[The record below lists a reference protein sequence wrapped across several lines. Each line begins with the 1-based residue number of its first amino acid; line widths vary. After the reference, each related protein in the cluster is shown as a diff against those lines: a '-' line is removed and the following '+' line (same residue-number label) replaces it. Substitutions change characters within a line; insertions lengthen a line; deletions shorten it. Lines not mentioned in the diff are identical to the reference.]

1 MRDLVKLRLILPA
14 LLAALAAL
22 VIAGCGGG
30 DDGGDGTADPASV
43 APAQAPIF
51 IEFTVRPEGETKQ
64 NIDALAEKIAGID
77 NVGDL
82 IIGELEN
89 SASEDGEEF
98 DYAKEV
104 EPWLGKE
111 GGLFLREYEDDDFE
125 SYGVAIQ
132 TSDEDAAREFIDKQM
147 ESEDEAP
154 EEGSYEG
161 VDFKIE
167 ADDGTT
173 IGVFN
178 GLVVMAEDE
187 EAFKS
192 MVDASVGENLADE
205 EAYADAVAD
214 VPANSAADIYVDI
227 GGLIEESGG
236 EIDPDTKMLLDNVGI
251 EPKEATAVAS
261 VVPGRDYVEVDV
273 VSDLGGQEAPSGDA
287 SQLLGSL
294 DNEAVGAVA
303 VAGFGD
309 QLQEAIDELDKEGI
323 PGEIPPNQLKTG
335 LKEAGIDLDAVTGAV
350 EQAAIFVTGRSEDTL
365 SGVLVLTTDGSDGP
379 TETIESI
386 GKLLKSLGTEGVTI
400 KREGAAGFE
409 VRSPDLE
416 GRELA
421 VLTMGNRIAIGF
433 GADLTT
439 NVSLALLPGGGAS
452 LADLAEFKEAE
463 EALGQTPIS
472 GFVHGPRAL
481 KLAESFIT
489 PGDSEFE
496 GIKPYLD
503 NVTAVA
509 IGAEPEGDRA
519 KAKLIFLIE

>member
-1 MRDLVKLRLILPA
+1 ML
-14 LLAALAAL
+14 LAAL

-51 IEFTVRPEGETKQ
+51 INFTLRPEGETKQ

-98 DYAKEV
+98 DYEKEV

-132 TSDEDAAREFIDKQM
+132 TSDEDAARAFIDKQL

-161 VDFKIE
+161 VDFKVE

-173 IGVFN
+173 IGVFD
-178 GLVVMAEDE
+178 GLVAMAEDE

-192 MVDASVGENLADE
+192 MVDASDGENLAGE
-205 EAYADAVAD
+205 EAYSDAVAD

-236 EIDPDTKMLLDNVGI
+236 EIDPDAKMLLDNVGI

-261 VVPGRDYVEVDV
+261 VVPGRDYLEVDV
-273 VSDLGGQEAPSGDA
+273 VSDLAGQEAPSGDA

-294 DNEAVGAVA
+294 DSEAVGAVA
-303 VAGFGD
+303 FAGFGD

-323 PGEIPPNQLKTG
+323 PGEIPPNQLKNG
-335 LKEAGIDLDAVTGAV
+335 LKEAGIDLDAITGSV
-350 EQAAIFVTGRSEDTL
+350 EQAAIFLTGRNEGTL

-379 TETIESI
+379 TEAIESV
-386 GKLLKSLGTEGVTI
+386 GKLLKSLGTAGVTI
-400 KREGAAGFE
+400 KGGGGAKGFE

-416 GRELA
+416 GRELT

-433 GADLTT
+433 GSDLVTS
-439 NVSLALLPGGGAS
+439 VPLALLPGEGAR
-452 LADLAEFKEAE
+452 LADMAEFKEAE

-503 NVTAVA
+503 NVSAVA
-509 IGAEPEGDRA
+509 IGSEPEGDRA